1 MGMETR
7 RITSSLL
14 ESGSGNSAK
23 RRRIPDRL
31 ANPGGTGETWFM
43 DRRMSDNELRRAI
56 RVLRDRAD
64 EARSHGRPED
74 ADGIEKT
81 IRDYQDEMAQRL

>member
-1 MGMETR
+1 
-7 RITSSLL
+7 
-14 ESGSGNSAK
+14 
-23 RRRIPDRL
+23 
-31 ANPGGTGETWFM
+31 M

-64 EARSHGRPED
+64 DARSHGHPED
-74 ADGIEKT
+74 ADGIERT

>member
-1 MGMETR
+1 MNNF
-7 RITSSLL
+7 IV
-14 ESGSGNSAK
+14 A
-23 RRRIPDRL
+23 RIPIRHFRHTAANSDRL
-31 ANPGGTGETWFM
+31 ANPGGTGETWIM

-64 EARSHGRPED
+64 DARSHGRPED
-74 ADGIEKT
+74 ADGIERT

>member
-1 MGMETR
+1 MLCR
-7 RITSSLL
+7 S
-14 ESGSGNSAK
+14 
-23 RRRIPDRL
+23 IPARL
-31 ANPGGTGETWFM
+31 ANPGHTGETCDM

-64 EARSHGRPED
+64 DARSHGRPED
-74 ADGIEKT
+74 ADGIERT

>member
-1 MGMETR
+1 MAPATGK
-7 RITSSLL
+7 L
-14 ESGSGNSAK
+14 
-23 RRRIPDRL
+23 
-31 ANPGGTGETWFM
+31 GGM

-56 RVLRDRAD
+56 HVLRDRAD

-74 ADGIEKT
+74 AEGLEKT